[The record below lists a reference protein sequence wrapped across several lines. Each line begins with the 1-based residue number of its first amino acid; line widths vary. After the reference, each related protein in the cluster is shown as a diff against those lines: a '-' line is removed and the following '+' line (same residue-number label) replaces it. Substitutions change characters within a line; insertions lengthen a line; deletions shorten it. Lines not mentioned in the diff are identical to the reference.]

1 MTDTRELEE
10 KFWKAL
16 EGDRTMLLGLD
27 GQEDGHARPMTA
39 LSEGRRSPIWF
50 FTSADNALVTQ
61 LGSGSGRAIAGF
73 ASKGHDLFASI
84 RGTLRVD
91 TDRAVVERL
100 WNPFIA
106 AWFEG
111 KDDPKIRLLRLDAED
126 AEVWIDASSML
137 AGVKMLLGVDPKK
150 EYRDKVGE
158 VDLR

>member
-1 MTDTRELEE
+1 MTDPRELEE

-39 LSEGRRSPIWF
+39 LSEERRSPIWF
-50 FTSADNALVTQ
+50 FTSADNALVQQ
-61 LGSGSGRAIAGF
+61 LGTGSGRAIAGF

-84 RGTLRVD
+84 RGDLRVD

-126 AEVWIDASSML
+126 AEVWMDANSML
-137 AGVKMLLGVDPKK
+137 AGVKMLLGVDPKQD
-150 EYRDKVGE
+150 YRDKVGE